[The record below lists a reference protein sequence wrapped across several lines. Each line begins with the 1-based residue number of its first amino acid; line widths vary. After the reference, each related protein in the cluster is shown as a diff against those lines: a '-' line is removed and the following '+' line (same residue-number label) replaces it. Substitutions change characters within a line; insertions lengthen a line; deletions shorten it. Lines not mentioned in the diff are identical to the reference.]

1 MFKFEQYKN
10 NIIHDQNTFLEHI
23 EIHGTQTQKN
33 SVQYLKKIL
42 NVKFPESKN
51 ETAANTSTPVIGNN
65 TNDIGTPSSNRKS
78 EGGGNKKMSI
88 KKTKKK
94 RKNNKKSKTLPRRQF
109 NKRKKNKE
117 K

>member
-10 NIIHDQNTFLEHI
+10 NIIHDQNKFLEYI
-23 EIHGTQTQKN
+23 KKYGTQTQKN

-65 TNDIGTPSSNRKS
+65 TNDIGTPQNTSEQNMS

-109 NKRKKNKE
+109 NKRK
-117 K
+117 

>member
-1 MFKFEQYKN
+1 MFKFEQYKKNIVN
-10 NIIHDQNTFLEHI
+10 NENTFLEHI

-33 SVQYLKKIL
+33 SVQYLKNIL

-51 ETAANTSTPVIGNN
+51 ETAANTSKPVIGNN
-65 TNDIGTPSSNRKS
+65 MYDIGTPLDMLG
-78 EGGGNKKMSI
+78 GGGNKKMSI